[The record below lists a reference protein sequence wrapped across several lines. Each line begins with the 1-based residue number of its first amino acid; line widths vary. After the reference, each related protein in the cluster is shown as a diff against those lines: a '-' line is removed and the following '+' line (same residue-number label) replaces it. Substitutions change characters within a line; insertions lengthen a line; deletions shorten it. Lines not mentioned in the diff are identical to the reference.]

1 VSSEGQLLVG
11 QYKDRQLHVYSAEGS
26 HVTSINLLDDDTLK
40 DAVWTPRGHIVYTA
54 ANYNNVVVMT
64 QRGDVIA
71 QTKTLF
77 PACLSVSTDDVIY
90 LADYRTGVY
99 QSTDDGVTWSHVFK
113 VADGWQCV
121 HVIKV
126 SSDSNTQVFWT
137 AESAEC

>member
-1 VSSEGQLLVG
+1 
-11 QYKDRQLHVYSAEGS
+11 
-26 HVTSINLLDDDTLK
+26 
-40 DAVWTPRGHIVYTA
+40 VWTPRGNIVYTA
-54 ANYNNVVVMT
+54 DNSNNVVVMT

-77 PACLSVSTDDVIY
+77 PIRLSISTDDVIY

-121 HVIKV
+121 QVIRV

-137 AESAEC
+137 SERLRCRQYQVASASVHG

>member
-1 VSSEGQLLVG
+1 
-11 QYKDRQLHVYSAEGS
+11 
-26 HVTSINLLDDDTLK
+26 
-40 DAVWTPRGHIVYTA
+40 
-54 ANYNNVVVMT
+54 MT

-77 PACLSVSTDDVIY
+77 PTILSISTDGVIY
-90 LADYRTGVY
+90 LADFRTGVY

-121 HVIKV
+121 QVIRV

-137 AESAEC
+137 SEGLRADNTKWRLRVYTVDKRQVGDNVTWRDVTLPSHVTINLQL